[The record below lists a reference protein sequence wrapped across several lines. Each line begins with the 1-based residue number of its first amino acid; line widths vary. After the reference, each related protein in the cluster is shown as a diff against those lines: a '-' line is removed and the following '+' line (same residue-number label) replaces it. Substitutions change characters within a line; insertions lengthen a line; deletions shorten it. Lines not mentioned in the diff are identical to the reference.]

1 MAYFLF
7 FFGFF
12 ILVKGANL
20 IVSGASFL
28 AYKLKISPWIIG
40 LTIVGIGTSIPE
52 FSISFLANLFGNN
65 EISLGTVIGSNIFNI
80 FFVLGLAALIY
91 PLRMKKLWVKRDM
104 TWNVFSILIVL
115 VFISLPFTNLE
126 INRLEGFLLL
136 VISAF
141 WLYSVL
147 KEPDSPED
155 EDSFPAALFTLPVA
169 ILIILAGL
177 IGVIFGGKWVVEGA
191 MVFADLFGI
200 SESLIALTLIG
211 LSTSL
216 PELAVSVTAAFRKEA
231 GIAVG
236 NIIGSNIVNFLMIL
250 GASAI
255 IKPISNIP
263 VFFYADILIAIL
275 LALFL
280 IIFMFI
286 GKKFVLER
294 WQGAMFIIFYFLYI
308 IYLLNR
314 G

>member
-1 MAYFLF
+1 MTYFLF

-65 EISLGTVIGSNIFNI
+65 EISLGTVIGSSIFNI
-80 FFVLGLAALIY
+80 FFILGLAALIY
-91 PLRMKKLWVKRDM
+91 PLRMKKLWIKRDM
-104 TWNVFSILIVL
+104 ILHVFSIVIVSAFAL
-115 VFISLPFTNLE
+115 LPFSNLE
-126 INRLEGFLLL
+126 INRFEGFLLL
-136 VISAF
+136 VIFAF

-177 IGVIFGGKWVVEGA
+177 IGVIFGGKWVVEGT

-236 NIIGSNIVNFLMIL
+236 NIVGSNIVNFLMIL

-263 VFFYADILIAIL
+263 AFFYADILIAIL
-275 LALFL
+275 SALFL